1 MKKKIIIIIVVF
13 VVLIAGLIFFLSRKK
28 SADRSYQLLEVNEY
42 LYYPLEVKGKYGI
55 LKKDGTVVINPEYDD
70 VQIPNEDKGI
80 FIFKKENEF
89 IVINENNER
98 LFSDFKEVTGIEGI
112 SSTGGRIFNNTVL
125 KYKNNDKYGL
135 LDFSGNKITDEMFES
150 VESLDEK
157 YGEIL
162 VKQNGKYGVINV
174 NGVQMVDCKYDYIK
188 GDGFI
193 KDSSYKDGGYI
204 VGNKVNNSVYSYAYL
219 DKNAKEIISMGQ
231 ESIYRVTE
239 IDTDDCYL
247 VAKENGRYA
256 LYKENNN
263 LTDYKYIN
271 MYYNNGT
278 GTFTVQKN
286 KSYGLIDL
294 DGKVIIPEQYE
305 ELMVVGIFAKASK
318 DGNDYTFDL
327 NGNKVENSA
336 FISLQKTSTDKYYIS
351 IDSDYKY
358 GIADEE
364 KNVVIENAYDYIEE
378 IPTTGLLIATKG
390 NDITIY
396 SAGTKELV
404 SVSNSELKKIGN
416 YLQITSSTE
425 SYFLTADG
433 KKVDN
438 KTVYLEN
445 NLFANK
451 SEGKWGFVD
460 LKDNV
465 IVDYKYDEVTEI
477 NEFGF
482 AGVKQNGKWGVID
495 SEGNIIIEPTYE
507 LNSLNPLFIG
517 KYYVQNGIAYG
528 EK

>member
-1 MKKKIIIIIVVF
+1 M
-13 VVLIAGLIFFLSRKK
+13 
-28 SADRSYQLLEVNEY
+28 
-42 LYYPLEVKGKYGI
+42 
-55 LKKDGTVVINPEYDD
+55 
-70 VQIPNEDKGI
+70 
-80 FIFKKENEF
+80 
-89 IVINENNER
+89 
-98 LFSDFKEVTGIEGI
+98 
-112 SSTGGRIFNNTVL
+112 
-125 KYKNNDKYGL
+125 
-135 LDFSGNKITDEMFES
+135 
-150 VESLDEK
+150 
-157 YGEIL
+157 
-162 VKQNGKYGVINV
+162 
-174 NGVQMVDCKYDYIK
+174 
-188 GDGFI
+188 
-193 KDSSYKDGGYI
+193 
-204 VGNKVNNSVYSYAYL
+204 
-219 DKNAKEIISMGQ
+219 
-231 ESIYRVTE
+231 
-239 IDTDDCYL
+239 
-247 VAKENGRYA
+247 
-256 LYKENNN
+256 
-263 LTDYKYIN
+263 
-271 MYYNNGT
+271 
-278 GTFTVQKN
+278 
-286 KSYGLIDL
+286 
-294 DGKVIIPEQYE
+294 
-305 ELMVVGIFAKASK
+305 
-318 DGNDYTFDL
+318 
-327 NGNKVENSA
+327 ENSA
-336 FISLQKTSTDKYYIS
+336 FVSLQKTSTDKYYIS

-358 GIADEE
+358 GIADQE

-378 IPTTGLLIATKG
+378 IPTTGLLIARKD

-451 SEGKWGFVD
+451 SEGIWGFVD